1 MKYGTLT
8 LAAAIII
15 STVCAE
21 AKNLGRLSVSD
32 NGHYLQYEDGRPF
45 FYMADTAWELFHR
58 LDREEAARYIDKR
71 AAQGFNVIQAVA
83 LAELD
88 GTDVPN
94 AYGHLPL
101 TDRDPSRPDVREGS
115 DNDYWDHLDHIAG
128 LCNKAGM
135 YIAILPTW
143 GRWWHDGKRIF
154 NKTNAEAYGRWIAER
169 LEGHDIIWVLG
180 GDRNPESQESQEI
193 IRAMAK
199 GIRSVDGRSLMTFH
213 PGGWQTS
220 SKWFHND
227 SWLDFNG
234 RQSGHNQRSDSNR
247 MILDDFRRTP
257 AKPIIDIEPL
267 YEDHPLE
274 FRPDEEGHSTAW
286 DVRRVLYWSVFY
298 GSAGITYGHHSV
310 WQMYAEGRGPVNRPL
325 MTWSEALDQ
334 PGAGDVIHLRKLME
348 SRPFFTRI
356 PAPEFIADDEVR
368 SSVPGA
374 GRYHFTATMDSEGT
388 YAMVYAPVGRK
399 FSVRTDMLKA
409 SRLKAW
415 WYSPRTGKAD
425 RIGTFENK
433 GGVIEFTPPHIG
445 EALDW
450 VLILDDASMKYPVPG
465 K

>member
-1 MKYGTLT
+1 MRSLIAIAAGI
-8 LAAAIII
+8 LA
-15 STVCAE
+15 SVFCAE
-21 AKNLGRLSVSD
+21 AGNLGRLVVSE
-32 NGHYLQYEDGRPF
+32 NGHYIQHEDGRPF

-58 LDREEAARYIDKR
+58 LDKEEAARYISDR
-71 AAQGFNVIQAVA
+71 ASKGFNVIQAVA

-101 TDRDPSRPDVREGS
+101 KGRNPSAPDIREG
-115 DNDYWDHLDHIAG
+115 DYNDYWDHLDYIID
-128 LCNKAGM
+128 LCNEAGM
-135 YIAILPTW
+135 YMAILPTW
-143 GRWWHDGKRIF
+143 GRWWNDSQPIF
-154 NKTNAEAYGRWIAER
+154 NKSNAEAYGKWMAER
-169 LEGHDIIWVLG
+169 YRDNDVIWILG
-180 GDRNPESQESQEI
+180 GDRNPESPEKQEI

-199 GIRSVDGRSLMTFH
+199 GIRSVDDWSLMSFH

-227 SWLDFNG
+227 TWLNFNG
-234 RQSGHNQRSDSNR
+234 RQSGHNQRYTSCR
-247 MILDDFRRTP
+247 MILDDFRREP

-274 FRPDEEGHSTAW
+274 FRPDEEGHSNAW
-286 DVRRVLYWSVFY
+286 DVRRALYWSVFH

-310 WQMYAEGRGPVNRPL
+310 WQMYDKGRNPVNRPL
-325 MTWSEALDQ
+325 MTWGEALDQ

-348 SRPFFTRI
+348 SRPFLTRV
-356 PAPEFIADDEVR
+356 PAPEFIEDDEVK

-374 GRYHFTATMDSEGT
+374 GRYRFAATMDSDGT
-388 YAMVYAPVGRK
+388 YAMVYVPAGRK
-399 FSVRTDMLKA
+399 FSVRTGMLKA
-409 SRLKAW
+409 SKLKAW
-415 WYSPRTGKAD
+415 WYSPRTGKAS
-425 RIGTFENK
+425 RIGTLENK
-433 GGVIEFTPPHIG
+433 GDVTEFTPPYIG